1 MAESTTTPLLA
12 VIGGSGFYQLF
23 DETAPAQLVDTPYGA
38 TSGPITTGVLA
49 GRPVAFL
56 ARHGEGHALPP
67 HRINYRANLWAL
79 KSLGVAGVISF
90 SAVGGL
96 RPEYHP
102 GQFVVSD
109 QLIDRTHG
117 RSDTFFDGDHG
128 GVQHLSAAH
137 PFCATLRGAVV
148 DALSKAD
155 EDFHQTGTV
164 VVIQGPRF
172 STVAE
177 SRWFRSLGAD
187 TINMTQYPEA
197 VLATELNMGLANLS
211 FITDSDTGDEH
222 TEPVEG
228 ETVLRRLAAALPRAR
243 SAIAGAIELI
253 ENDYRPRAGIPAE
266 AVGAIMRQG

>member
-1 MAESTTTPLLA
+1 MAESTNNPRLA

-23 DETAPAQLVDTPYGA
+23 DETAPARRIDTPYGA
-38 TSGPITTGVLA
+38 TSGPITTGLLA

-56 ARHGEGHALPP
+56 PRHGEGHAVPP
-67 HRINYRANLWAL
+67 HRVNYRANLWAL
-79 KSLGVAGVISF
+79 KSLGVAGIIGF

-96 RPEYHP
+96 RPEYRP
-102 GQFVVSD
+102 GQFVVTD

-128 GVQHLSAAH
+128 GVQHVSAAQ
-137 PFCATLRGAVV
+137 PFCAALRTAVV
-148 DALSKAD
+148 DALSKVD
-155 EDFHQTGTV
+155 EDFHSTGTV

-197 VLATELNMGLANLS
+197 VLATELNMGVANLS
-211 FITDSDTGDEH
+211 FITDSDTGDEY

-228 ETVLRRLAAALPRAR
+228 AMVLRRLAAALPRAR
-243 SAIAGAIELI
+243 AAIVGAIELI
-253 ENDYRPRAGIPAE
+253 EDNYRPRTGIPVE
-266 AVGAIMRQG
+266 AVNAIMRQG